1 MLGLLFTYTLGAWLE
16 PAVLSGVCALIP
28 LLSIASLHFLPASPV
43 FLLSRGDKDQAA
55 QALRYSPVAGTFL
68 VYKVWRWFL
77 ICQPRFYRGGVDSLQ
92 ELGRL
97 EGELQARQ
105 GEEKVGLARIVSTP
119 AYLQPLAISLTLM
132 LLQQFSGI
140 KAASQHIISHLVF
153 LLAVRMASGLT
164 EMLWLNVL

>member
-1 MLGLLFTYTLGAWLE
+1 MLGLLFTYTLGTWLE
-16 PAVLSGVCALIP
+16 PALLSGLCALIP

-55 QALRYSPVAGTFL
+55 QALRL
-68 VYKVWRWFL
+68 VRNYQKVWKWFM
-77 ICQPRFYRGGVDSLQ
+77 IFQPRFYRGGVDSLQ

-105 GEEKVGLARIVSTP
+105 GEEKVGLARIVSSP

-140 KAASQHIISHLVF
+140 KAASQHIITHLALF
-153 LLAVRMASGLT
+153 LLAVRMSSGLT
-164 EMLWLNVL
+164 EMLWLNVQ